1 MLGVTRRFAMKIK
14 SKAADRDHRARTASQ
29 IEEQPMGNHP
39 EEVTTTPDDNSTIA
53 TLAYRFWVERGC
65 PEGCPEE
72 DWFRAEQ
79 ELAAKSSPAKTS
91 AGGAS

>member
-1 MLGVTRRFAMKIK
+1 MKIK
-14 SKAADRDHRARTASQ
+14 LKAADREHRGRTTA
-29 IEEQPMGNHP
+29 EVQPEPKNNHP
-39 EEVTTTPDDNSTIA
+39 EEVTTTPDDNSAIA

-79 ELAAKSSPAKTS
+79 ELTTKTKSS
-91 AGGAS
+91 GAA

>member
-1 MLGVTRRFAMKIK
+1 MKIK
-14 SKAADRDHRARTASQ
+14 LKAADREHRGRTTAEVQLDPSN
-29 IEEQPMGNHP
+29 NHP
-39 EEVTTTPDDNSTIA
+39 EDVTTTPDDNSTIA

-79 ELAAKSSPAKTS
+79 ELTTKTKSS
-91 AGGAS
+91 GAA